1 MAIDQA
7 FNETIDY
14 YDSWI
19 RKAVPG
25 YDEMF
30 AIATE
35 LLPFPADAAIEV
47 LDLGAGTGLFSRLVL
62 EKYPRARFVLCDVA
76 AKMLDVARERFRDWP
91 GQFSYV
97 VEDYRSFHEEGP
109 FDLVISSLSIHHL
122 ADDEKRELCGRVH
135 EVLRKG
141 GLFINI
147 DQIKGPTPA
156 LQELYWDAWLEKA
169 RQAGASEEEIKGG
182 VERRLAYDREA
193 TLVDQI
199 CWLEEAGFVDVDCI
213 YKNYLMG
220 LFLGVKRAD
229 SRADCQSMAHQASQ

>member
-30 AIATE
+30 AIAKE
-35 LLPFPADAAIEV
+35 LLPFPTDAEIQV

-62 EKYPRARFVLCDVA
+62 EKYPGARFVLCDVA
-76 AKMLDVARERFRDWP
+76 AKMLDVARQRFRAYP
-91 GQFSYV
+91 GQFRYM
-97 VEDYRSFHEEGP
+97 VEDYRTFREAGP

-122 ADDEKRELCGRVH
+122 ADDEKRELCRRVFG
-135 EVLRKG
+135 VLREG
-141 GLFINI
+141 GVFINI

-156 LQELYWDAWLEKA
+156 LQELYWKAWLDKA
-169 RQAGASEEEIKGG
+169 RRAGAPEDEIRGG
-182 VERRLAYDREA
+182 VERRLAFDREA
-193 TLVDQI
+193 TLADQLR
-199 CWLEEAGFVDVDCI
+199 WLEEAGFADADCI

-220 LFLGVKRAD
+220 LFLGVKGTG
-229 SRADCQSMAHQASQ
+229 SRD